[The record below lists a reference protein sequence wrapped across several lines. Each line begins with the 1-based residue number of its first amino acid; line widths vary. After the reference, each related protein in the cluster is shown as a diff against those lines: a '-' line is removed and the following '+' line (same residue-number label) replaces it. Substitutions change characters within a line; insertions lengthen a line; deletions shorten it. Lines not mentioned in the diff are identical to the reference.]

1 VSFAYEHRRQPL
13 APIAVFR
20 RRVAKHVLLAL
31 SGIAFSLAIGTLGY
45 HAFGR
50 EAWIDAFVNASML
63 LGGMGEV
70 GEVPSVAGKVFSA
83 LFALYAGLF
92 FIAVS
97 GVVLAPFLH
106 RVLHRFHLD
115 K

>member
-1 VSFAYEHRRQPL
+1 VSFAYEHHRQPL
-13 APIAVFR
+13 APITVFR
-20 RRVAKHVLLAL
+20 RRVVNHVLLAL
-31 SGIAFSLAIGTLGY
+31 SCVALSLAIGTLGY

-70 GEVPSVAGKVFSA
+70 GEVPTLGGKLFSSF
-83 LFALYAGLF
+83 FALYAGLF
-92 FIAVS
+92 FI
-97 GVVLAPFLH
+97 VVAGLLLAPFLH
-106 RVLHRFHLD
+106 RLMHKFHLD

>member
-1 VSFAYEHRRQPL
+1 VSFAYEHHRQPL

-20 RRVAKHVLLAL
+20 RRVARHVLLAL
-31 SGIAFSLAIGTLGY
+31 LGILVSLGIGTLGY

-63 LGGMGEV
+63 LGGMGQIGDV
-70 GEVPSVAGKVFSA
+70 TTVSGKVFSS

-97 GVVLAPFLH
+97 GLLLAPFIH
-106 RVLHRFHLD
+106 RVVHRFHLD

>member
-1 VSFAYEHRRQPL
+1 MSFVYEHRRQPL
-13 APIAVFR
+13 APPAVFR
-20 RRVAKHVLLAL
+20 RRVARHVLLAL
-31 SGIAFSLAIGTLGY
+31 LGILVSLGIGTLGY

-70 GEVPSVAGKVFSA
+70 GEVPTLGGKVFSS

-92 FIAVS
+92 FIVIS
-97 GVVLAPFLH
+97 GLLLAPFLH
-106 RVLHRFHLD
+106 RVMHKFHLD

>member
-1 VSFAYEHRRQPL
+1 MSFAYEHRRQPL

-20 RRVAKHVLLAL
+20 RRVARHVLLAL
-31 SGIAFSLAIGTLGY
+31 LAVAFSVALGTLGY

-70 GEVPSVAGKVFSA
+70 GEVPTFAGKVFSS

-92 FIAVS
+92 FI
-97 GVVLAPFLH
+97 VVAGLLLAPFLH
-106 RVLHRFHLD
+106 RVLHKFHLD
-115 K
+115 Q

>member
-1 VSFAYEHRRQPL
+1 VSLAYERRHQPL
-13 APIAVFR
+13 APVAVFR
-20 RRVAKHVLLAL
+20 RRVARHVLFAL
-31 SGIAFSLAIGTLGY
+31 LGIVVSLAVGTLGY
-45 HAFGR
+45 HTFGG

-70 GEVPSVAGKVFSA
+70 GEVSSVGGKLFSA

-97 GVVLAPFLH
+97 GVLLAPFLH
-106 RVLHRFHLD
+106 RVMHRFHLD

>member
-1 VSFAYEHRRQPL
+1 
-13 APIAVFR
+13 
-20 RRVAKHVLLAL
+20 VAKHVLLAL
-31 SGIAFSLAIGTLGY
+31 SGVALSLAVGTFGY

-70 GEVPSVAGKVFSA
+70 GEVPTLAGKLFSSF
-83 LFALYAGLF
+83 FALYAGLF
-92 FIAVS
+92 FIVVS
-97 GVVLAPFLH
+97 GLLLAPFLH
-106 RVLHRFHLD
+106 RVMHKFHLD